1 MKQRSREVTT
11 QLGHSVQLLAGG
23 QDLFP
28 AMINAMASAR
38 SNVRL
43 ETYIFDFDGDAL
55 AVAQALADAAR
66 RGLVVQVVLD
76 GVGTP
81 HVPDAWQAL
90 WAQAGVQ
97 WRWHAPLGAL
107 GLLIPS
113 RWRRLHRKLCVVD
126 DEVAFCGGINVV
138 DDYLDVALGPLL
150 HARLDFAVQVQG
162 PLVAQV
168 CEAMQRQWQRLP
180 IQRLWQGQPRQAAQA
195 VKDRAQVVWRTAAR
209 LLRRKATTNP
219 YAFTRRTPQVS
230 GAAARLVL
238 RDNVR
243 HRRDIEK
250 AYLQAITN
258 AQTDVWMA
266 MAYFVPGAKMRR
278 AMRAAAARGVA
289 IHIVVQGRYE
299 NFMQFRAA
307 RPIYKR
313 LAAGGIR
320 LAHYSPS
327 ALHAKVAVVDGHW
340 ATVGSSNLDPLSLLL
355 AKEANIEVSDREFA
369 QDLRD
374 RLQSIWA
381 HSEAVELSLA
391 REAGWRAWWERG
403 LDAIAFAMMRIA
415 LWLTGHTY

>member
-1 MKQRSREVTT
+1 MRRPSGATER
-11 QLGHSVQLLAGG
+11 GHSVQLLAGG

-28 AMINAMASAR
+28 AMMNAMAQAR
-38 SNVRL
+38 STIRL
-43 ETYIFDFDGDAL
+43 ETYIFDFNGDAL
-55 AVAQALADAAR
+55 NVAQALADAAQ

-81 HVPDAWQAL
+81 HVPQAWQQR

-97 WRWHAPLGAL
+97 WRWHAPLGTF

-126 DEVAFCGGINVV
+126 DEVAFCGGINLV
-138 DDYLDVALGPLL
+138 DDYLDVTLGPLS
-150 HARLDFAVQVQG
+150 HARLDFAVQVRG

-168 CEAMQRQWQRLP
+168 CQTMQRQWQRLP
-180 IQRLWQGQPRQAAQA
+180 MQGLWQGQPGRAAKA
-195 VKDRAQVVWRTAAR
+195 VKDRAQVVWRTAGD
-209 LLRRKATTNP
+209 LLRRAVTANP
-219 YAFTRRTPQVS
+219 YGFKRHTPHIS
-230 GAAARLVL
+230 GAFARLVL
-238 RDNVR
+238 RDNAR

-250 AYLQAITN
+250 AYLHAIAN

-266 MAYFVPGAKMRR
+266 MAYFVPGATMRR
-278 AMRAAAARGVA
+278 AMCAAAARGVA
-289 IHIVVQGRYE
+289 IHVVVQGRYE

-313 LAAGGIR
+313 LAAAGIA
-320 LAHYSPS
+320 LAHYAPS
-327 ALHAKVAVVDGHW
+327 ALHAKVAVVDAQW

-355 AKEANIEVSDREFA
+355 AKEANIEVSDRAFA

-374 RLQSIWA
+374 RLQTIWA
-381 HSEAVELSLA
+381 HSEAVTLTLA
-391 REAGWRAWWERG
+391 RETGWRGWWERM
-403 LDAIAFAMMRIA
+403 LDAVAFALMRTA

>member
-1 MKQRSREVTT
+1 MATE
-11 QLGHSVQLLAGG
+11 LGHSVQLLAGG
-23 QDLFP
+23 RDLFP
-28 AMINAMASAR
+28 AMIKAMANAR
-38 SNVRL
+38 SKVRL

-55 AVAQALADAAR
+55 SVAQALADAAR
-66 RGLVVQVVLD
+66 RGLTVQVVLD

-81 HVPDAWQAL
+81 HVPQAWQQR

-97 WRWHAPLGAL
+97 WRWHAPLGAF

-126 DEVAFCGGINVV
+126 EELAFCGGINVV

-150 HARLDFAVQVQG
+150 HPRLDFAVQVQG

-168 CEAMQRQWQRLP
+168 CETMQRQWQRLP
-180 IQRLWQGQPRQAAQA
+180 IQRLWQGQPRQAAKA
-195 VKDRAQVVWRTAAR
+195 VKDRAQVMWRAAAGLIR
-209 LLRRKATTNP
+209 GKLITNP
-219 YAFTRRTPQVS
+219 YAFKRYTPQVS

-238 RDNVR
+238 RDNAR
-243 HRRDIEK
+243 HRHDIEK
-250 AYLQAITN
+250 AYLQAIAN
-258 AQTDVWMA
+258 ARTDVWMA
-266 MAYFVPGAKMRR
+266 MAYFVPGAKIRR
-278 AMRAAAARGVA
+278 AMYAAAARGVA
-289 IHIVVQGRYE
+289 IHVVVQGRYE

-313 LAAGGIR
+313 LAAAGIA

-327 ALHAKVAVVDGHW
+327 ALHAKVAVVDGQW

-374 RLQSIWA
+374 RLQTIWA
-381 HSEAVELSLA
+381 HSETVTLSLA
-391 REAGWRAWWERG
+391 RETGWRGWWERG
-403 LDAIAFAMMRIA
+403 LDAMAFALMRTA